1 MHLYAVVYSAYTLS
15 NQFKLVIE
23 NINTYFVEQYT
34 KYQEERERE
43 KTWGHWNSLHLLP
56 VSTTK

>member
-15 NQFKLVIE
+15 NQFKLVIK
-23 NINTYFVEQYT
+23 NTNTYFVEQYT

-43 KTWGHWNSLHLLP
+43 KRHEAIEIAYIYYQ
-56 VSTTK
+56 